1 MLMRIL
7 LGIFAS
13 IMFSLQAH
21 AVDLASLSNKDVVA
35 GLKEALSQSSSAA
48 VAKLGVK
55 NGFLGNQRV
64 KIPLPD
70 KLQKIDGAMRK
81 VGLGKYSDEVIV
93 SMNRAAEA
101 AVPEAKKLL
110 LDAVKKMSV
119 KDAKG
124 ILTGGDDAATQYFR
138 SNTESQLRAKF
149 LPIVTKTV
157 RQVGAVEKY
166 NEFTGKASA
175 LGLTD
180 PPKLEP
186 YVTQKALDGLFLI
199 MKDEEKAI
207 RSNPAD
213 YSGKLLKKVFGA
225 VAR

>member
-1 MLMRIL
+1 MRIL
-7 LGIFAS
+7 LGIFAWF
-13 IMFSLQAH
+13 MFSLPAH

-81 VGLGKYSDEVIV
+81 FGLGKYSDELII
-93 SMNRAAEA
+93 SMNHAAET
-101 AVPEAKKLL
+101 AVPEAKPLL
-110 LDAVKKMSV
+110 LNAVKKMTV
-119 KDAKG
+119 QDAKG

-138 SNTESQLRAKF
+138 NKTESQLRAKF

-157 RQVGAVEKY
+157 HQVGVVEKY
-166 NEFTGKASA
+166 NEFSGKAAA

-180 PPKLEP
+180 HPNLEQ
-186 YVTQKALDGLFLI
+186 YVTQKALDGLFLM

-213 YSGKLLKKVFGA
+213 YSGKLLKKVFSA
-225 VAR
+225 VSR

>member
-1 MLMRIL
+1 MRIL
-7 LGIFAS
+7 PGILLCL
-13 IMFSLQAH
+13 MFSLPAQ
-21 AVDLASLSNKDVVA
+21 AVDLASISNKDIIA
-35 GLKEALSQSSSAA
+35 GLKEELSQSSSAA

-55 NGFLGNQRV
+55 NGFLGDQRV
-64 KIPLPD
+64 KILLPD

-81 VGLGKYSDEVIV
+81 FGLGKYSDELII

-101 AVPEAKKLL
+101 AVPEAKSLL

-119 KDAKG
+119 QDAKG
-124 ILTGGDDAATQYFR
+124 ILTGGDDAATLYFR
-138 SNTESQLRAKF
+138 NHTESQLRAKF

-166 NEFTGKASA
+166 DEFAGKASA

-180 PPKLEP
+180 RPNLEQ

-207 RSNPAD
+207 RSNPAA

-225 VAR
+225 VSH

>member
-1 MLMRIL
+1 MRTL
-7 LGIFAS
+7 LGIFAW

-21 AVDLASLSNKDVVA
+21 AADLASLSNKDVIA

-48 VAKLGVK
+48 VAKLGVE

-81 VGLGKYSDEVIV
+81 FGLGKYSDELII

-101 AVPEAKKLL
+101 AVPEAKTLL

-119 KDAKG
+119 QDAKG

-138 SNTESQLRAKF
+138 NKTESQLRAKF

-157 RQVGAVEKY
+157 RQVGVVEKY
-166 NEFTGKASA
+166 DEFTGKAA
-175 LGLTD
+175 VLGLTD
-180 PPKLEP
+180 QPNLEQ
-186 YVTQKALDGLFLI
+186 YVTQKALDGLFLM

-225 VAR
+225 VSH

>member
-1 MLMRIL
+1 MRIL
-7 LGIFAS
+7 LGIFLWPTLS
-13 IMFSLQAH
+13 IPAH
-21 AVDLASLSNKDVVA
+21 AVDLASISNKDVIG
-35 GLKEALSQSSSAA
+35 GLKQALSQSSSAA
-48 VAKLGVK
+48 VAKLGVE
-55 NGFLGNQRV
+55 NGFLGNPRV

-70 KLQKIDGAMRK
+70 KLQKIDAAMRK
-81 VGLGKYSDEVIV
+81 VGLGGYSEELIT

-101 AVPEAKKLL
+101 AVPQAKTLL
-110 LDAVKKMSV
+110 LDAIKKMSV
-119 KDAKG
+119 QDAKG

-138 SNTESQLRAKF
+138 KNTESQLRAKF

-166 NEFTGKASA
+166 DAYAGKTAA

-180 PPKLEP
+180 HPNLEQ
-186 YVTQKALDGLFLI
+186 YVTQKALDGLFLV

-213 YSGKLLKKVFGA
+213 YSGNLLKKVFGA
-225 VAR
+225 VRH